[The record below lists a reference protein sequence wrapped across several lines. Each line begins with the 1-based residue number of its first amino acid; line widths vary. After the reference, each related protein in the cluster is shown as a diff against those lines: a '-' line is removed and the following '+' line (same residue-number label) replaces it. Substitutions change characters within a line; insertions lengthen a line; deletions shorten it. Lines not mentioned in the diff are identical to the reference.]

1 MVGTSMAGSSILGE
15 ADIREE
21 NHLPD
26 RATCAED
33 KAGFLWSK
41 AYFCSCNV
49 TLQSGNCF
57 RLIVRTASEDRAF

>member
-1 MVGTSMAGSSILGE
+1 MVGTSMAGSSME

-21 NHLPD
+21 SHSPD

-33 KAGFLWSK
+33 KAGFLRRK

-57 RLIVRTASEDRAF
+57 RLMVKTASEDRAF